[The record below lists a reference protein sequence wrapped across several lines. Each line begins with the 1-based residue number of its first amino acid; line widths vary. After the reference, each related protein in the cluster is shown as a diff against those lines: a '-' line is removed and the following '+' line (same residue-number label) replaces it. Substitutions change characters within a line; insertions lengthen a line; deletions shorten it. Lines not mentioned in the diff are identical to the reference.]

1 MSVSL
6 IAQDTTQ
13 MGVSMLLTGQDYWF
27 SYLEGLVEAA
37 EIDQSTADEWEKEY
51 DGYEMVWT
59 FTEPA
64 VAVADGNID
73 AVCIMGGATV
83 GANDASSYSDGGFC
97 CGIKYSGD
105 FSAQPEIYAVWFSKA
120 LYDDWTAA
128 LGFSAGVE
136 DTANWR
142 TDDTSYTVSWDV
154 NRWLPKEQR
163 SVEFYTNEYR
173 FQTNDIIKTFTY
185 TYTTDAL
192 YAKEVVQS
200 DNFTLTGA
208 LETLASTAFTLA
220 SAFVIMF

>member
-1 MSVSL
+1 
-6 IAQDTTQ
+6 
-13 MGVSMLLTGQDYWF
+13 
-27 SYLEGLVEAA
+27 
-37 EIDQSTADEWEKEY
+37 
-51 DGYEMVWT
+51 MVWT

-83 GANDASSYSDGGFC
+83 GAYDASSYSDGGFC

-128 LGFSAGVE
+128 LGFSEGVE
-136 DTANWR
+136 DTTNWR

-173 FQTNDIIKTFTY
+173 F
-185 TYTTDAL
+185 
-192 YAKEVVQS
+192 
-200 DNFTLTGA
+200 
-208 LETLASTAFTLA
+208 
-220 SAFVIMF
+220 